1 MRYINFLD
9 HKVLKSAAATVL
21 SITIAQQLELK
32 YALTAG
38 IIAIISIQGT
48 RKEGFKVA
56 FDRVI
61 ATIIGL
67 LVSDILFYFMGYSY
81 LVLGIFILIFMPIC
95 VRFNLIQGFLVN
107 VVLATHLI
115 SEQSSSM
122 SLLINEFALLLIGL
136 GTALLFNLYMPDL
149 NRELRKMSEDMG
161 KTIQNILLDM
171 SQSLKC
177 NCVSVEEKKLF
188 DQLKELGNR
197 ARLMAINEFNNS
209 IISNNTMTIDYFN
222 MRYVQYKILK
232 RMRLSFSRL
241 YQITEHALIISRLME
256 SISYCTFEDDEVDQ
270 VLVDIRNCKE
280 EFRNSE
286 LPKTREEFENRAV
299 LYEFLNDLE
308 EFATVVKEFLI
319 KYPKKEK
326 HSTT

>member
-9 HKVLKSAAATVL
+9 HKVLKSAAATVI
-21 SITIAQQLELK
+21 SIAIAQQLGLK

-48 RKEGFKVA
+48 RKESFKVA
-56 FDRVI
+56 FERVI
-61 ATIIGL
+61 ATVIGL
-67 LVSDILFYFMGYSY
+67 LISDILFYIMGYSY
-81 LVLGIFILIFMPIC
+81 LMLGIFILIFMPIC
-95 VRFNLIQGFLVN
+95 VRFNLLQGFLVN

-115 SEQSSSM
+115 SEQSSAIP
-122 SLLINEFALLLIGL
+122 LLVNEFALLLIGL

-149 NRELRKMSEDMG
+149 NRELRKLSEEMG
-161 KTIQNILLDM
+161 KAIQNILLDM
-171 SQSLKC
+171 AQSLKC
-177 NCVSVEEKKLF
+177 NCTSLEEKKLF
-188 DQLKELGNR
+188 EGLKELGNR

-241 YQITEHALIISRLME
+241 YQVTDHALIISKLME
-256 SISYCTFEDDEVDQ
+256 SISYCTFEDDEVDN
-270 VLVDIRNCKE
+270 VLLDIKKCKE
-280 EFRNSE
+280 EFRNSQ
-286 LPKTREEFENRAV
+286 LPKTREEFENRAI

-319 KYPKKEK
+319 KYPKKER
-326 HSTT
+326 SPNT

>member
-9 HKVLKSAAATVL
+9 HKVLKSAAATVI
-21 SITIAQQLELK
+21 SIAIAQHLGLK

-48 RKEGFKVA
+48 RKESFKIA
-56 FDRVI
+56 FDRII
-61 ATIIGL
+61 ATVIGL
-67 LVSDILFYFMGYSY
+67 LVSDILFYFIGYNY
-81 LVLGIFILIFMPIC
+81 LMLGIFILIFMPIC

-115 SEQSSSM
+115 SEQSSSF
-122 SLLINEFALLLIGL
+122 SLLINEFVLLLIGL
-136 GTALLFNLYMPDL
+136 GTAVIFNLYVPDL
-149 NRELRKMSEDMG
+149 NRELRKLSEEMG
-161 KTIQNILLDM
+161 KSIQNILLDM
-171 SQSLKC
+171 SKSLQC
-177 NCVSVEEKKLF
+177 NCVSVDEKKLF

-209 IISNNTMTIDYFN
+209 IISSNTMTIDYFN

-232 RMRLSFSRL
+232 RMRLSFNRI
-241 YQITEHALIISRLME
+241 YQITDHALVISQLME
-256 SISYCTFEDDEVDQ
+256 NISYCTFDDDQ
-270 VLVDIRNCKE
+270 VDHVLTDIKDCKE
-280 EFRNSE
+280 NFRNSE

-319 KYPKKEK
+319 KYPKKER
-326 HSTT
+326 HTTT

>member
-21 SITIAQQLELK
+21 SIFIAQQLGLK

-48 RKEGFKVA
+48 RKESFKIA
-56 FDRVI
+56 FERII

-67 LVSDILFYFMGYSY
+67 LVSDIIFYFMGYSY
-81 LVLGIFILIFMPIC
+81 LMLGVFILIFMPIC
-95 VRFNLIQGFLVN
+95 LRFHLIQGFLVN

-115 SEQSSSM
+115 TEQSSSL
-122 SLLINEFALLLIGL
+122 SLLLNEFLLLLIGL
-136 GTALLFNLYMPDL
+136 GTAVLFNLYMPDL
-149 NRELRKMSEDMG
+149 NKELRKLSEEMG

-171 SQSLKC
+171 SESLKC
-177 NCVSVEEKKLF
+177 NCVSVEEKRLF

-232 RMRLSFSRL
+232 RMRLSFSRI
-241 YQITEHALIISRLME
+241 YQVTEHALIISELME
-256 SISYCTFEDDEVDQ
+256 SISYCTFEDDEVDH
-270 VLVDIRNCKE
+270 VLIDIKNCKE
-280 EFRNSE
+280 EFRNSV

>member
-241 YQITEHALIISRLME
+241 YQITEHALIISRL
-256 SISYCTFEDDEVDQ
+256 
-270 VLVDIRNCKE
+270 
-280 EFRNSE
+280 
-286 LPKTREEFENRAV
+286 
-299 LYEFLNDLE
+299 
-308 EFATVVKEFLI
+308 
-319 KYPKKEK
+319 
-326 HSTT
+326 

>member
-1 MRYINFLD
+1 MRNINFLD
-9 HKVLKSAAATVL
+9 HKVIKSAAATVI
-21 SITIAQQLELK
+21 SITIAQQLGLK

-56 FDRVI
+56 FERII
-61 ATIIGL
+61 ATVIGL
-67 LVSDILFYFMGYSY
+67 LVSDILFHFMGYSY

-95 VRFNLIQGFLVN
+95 LRFNLVQGFLVN

-115 SEQSSSM
+115 SEQSSSL
-122 SLLINEFALLLIGL
+122 SLLINEFGLLLIGL
-136 GTALLFNLYMPDL
+136 GTALVFSLYMPDL
-149 NRELRKMSEDMG
+149 NRELRKLSEEMG
-161 KTIQNILLDM
+161 KSIQNILLDM
-171 SQSLKC
+171 AQSLKC
-177 NCVSVEEKKLF
+177 NCVSIDEKKLF
-188 DQLKELGNR
+188 DELKDLGNR

-232 RMRLSFSRL
+232 RMRLSFGRL
-241 YQITEHALIISRLME
+241 YQVTEHALKISGLIE
-256 SISYCTFEDDEVDQ
+256 SISYCTFEDDEIEG
-270 VLVDIRNCKE
+270 VLIDIKSCKE
-280 EFRNSE
+280 DFRNSD

>member
-9 HKVLKSAAATVL
+9 HKVLKSAAATVI

-48 RKEGFKVA
+48 RKESFKIA
-56 FDRVI
+56 FERVI

-67 LVSDILFYFMGYSY
+67 LVSDILFYFMGYNY
-81 LVLGIFILIFMPIC
+81 LMLGVFILIFMPLC
-95 VRFNLIQGFLVN
+95 LRFNLIQGFLVN

-115 SEQSSSM
+115 SEQSSAM
-122 SLLINEFALLLIGL
+122 PLLINEFGLLLIGL
-136 GTALLFNLYMPDL
+136 GTALIFNLYMPDL
-149 NRELRKMSEDMG
+149 NKELRKISEEMG
-161 KTIQNILLDM
+161 KSIQNILLDM
-171 SQSLKC
+171 AQSLKC

-188 DQLKELGNR
+188 DGLKELGNR

-209 IISNNTMTIDYFN
+209 IISSNTMTIDYFN

-232 RMRLSFSRL
+232 RMRLSFGRL
-241 YQITEHALIISRLME
+241 YQVTEHALKISNLME
-256 SISYCTFEDDEVDQ
+256 SISYCTFEDDEVQ
-270 VLVDIRNCKE
+270 NVLTDIKNCKE
-280 EFRNSE
+280 DFRNSD

-326 HSTT
+326 HSIT